1 MSSTKREMLQ
11 EYGLKNTIFI
21 GFGLCGFCW
30 QHLVLIT
37 HSLHQGAVCQCERR
51 RACAIRCEGCLD
63 SCTDLWKLWP
73 SSIFTYPGSI
83 LLWREGE
90 KRSMTI
96 ITEKVVYLICCPT
109 RSVWVCVPRLWG
121 TADAL
126 RNSASL
132 VFPPQALKE
141 APEALQSERRP
152 TRVHIPGYAY
162 GLTNVPKGKLT
173 IAEAVKALGSHQHQP
188 QTWTPEKIAQEY
200 FLDFKDTKAALEF
213 FVPFKV
219 EIIPPKTR
227 TANQIKAS

>member
-1 MSSTKREMLQ
+1 MGGRIARLFRNFNLENRVFRELSK
-11 EYGLKNTIFI
+11 EKPTAAPR
-21 GFGLCGFCW
+21 
-30 QHLVLIT
+30 H
-37 HSLHQGAVCQCERR
+37 AVP
-51 RACAIRCEGCLD
+51 GPPL
-63 SCTDLWKLWP
+63 
-73 SSIFTYPGSI
+73 PGSDVSESVRQKNEPLHE
-83 LLWREGE
+83 LL
-90 KRSMTI
+90 
-96 ITEKVVYLICCPT
+96 
-109 RSVWVCVPRLWG
+109 RSVYVESTDPAA
-121 TADAL
+121 TAE
-126 RNSASL
+126 
-132 VFPPQALKE
+132 ALKE

-152 TRVHIPGYAY
+152 TRVHIPGHAY